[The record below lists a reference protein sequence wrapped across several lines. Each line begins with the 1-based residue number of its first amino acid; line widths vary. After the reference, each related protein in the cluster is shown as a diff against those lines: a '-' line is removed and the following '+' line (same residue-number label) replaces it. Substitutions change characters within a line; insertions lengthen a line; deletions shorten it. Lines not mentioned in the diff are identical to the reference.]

1 MDYCSQLYFPHKSTY
16 LERIENLQRIIT
28 RKFPQ
33 LRGLDYW
40 QRLQKLKMNSQER
53 RMKRYRALSVW
64 TILEGISPNCG
75 LEVTFSERRGREVMI
90 PPVRGK
96 GKIQSLR
103 ESSFQVHGP
112 RIFNSLPRAIRNLQ
126 KISIDDFKEKLD
138 VYLETIP
145 DEPKLH
151 NYVPST
157 CCQNTGNPSN
167 SIIDHA
173 KADRT
178 RRPG

>member
-1 MDYCSQLYFPHKSTY
+1 MC
-16 LERIENLQRIIT
+16 NL
-28 RKFPQ
+28 
-33 LRGLDYW
+33 
-40 QRLQKLKMNSQER
+40 
-53 RMKRYRALSVW
+53 
-64 TILEGISPNCG
+64 
-75 LEVTFSERRGREVMI
+75 

-138 VYLETIP
+138 MYLETIP